1 MRTALVTGGTRGIG
15 KAIAD
20 EFRAAGFH
28 VLAPARA
35 ELELSDSVAVEAYA
49 KQLPDID
56 VLINNAGENN
66 PLPLDQIALDNLERI
81 IAVNVTA
88 PFLIS
93 RHVATKMAQRK
104 WGRVVNISSVYSLV
118 SRAKRSMYS
127 TTKAAVN
134 GMTRALAVELGPS
147 NVLVNSICPGFVDT
161 DLTRQNNTQSEID
174 ALCATVPLRRLAS
187 VEEIARLA
195 FFLGSEANTYI
206 TGQSIVIDGGF
217 LCQ

>member
-1 MRTALVTGGTRGIG
+1 MTGGTRGIG